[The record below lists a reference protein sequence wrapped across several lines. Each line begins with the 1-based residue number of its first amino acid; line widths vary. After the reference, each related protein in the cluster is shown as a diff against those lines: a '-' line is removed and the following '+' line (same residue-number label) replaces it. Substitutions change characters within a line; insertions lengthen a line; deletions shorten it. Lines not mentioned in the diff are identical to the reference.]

1 MFHSS
6 IYSTVLSRHTFLLRW
21 RRKKHAIGELTFI
34 AGRDRIMMFYRNTNS
49 GDHLLA
55 RHLAIIYK

>member
-6 IYSTVLSRHTFLLRW
+6 IYGALTPCVLTFLAQ
-21 RRKKHAIGELTFI
+21 KKHAIGELTFT

-49 GDHLLA
+49 GDQRIA
-55 RHLAIIYK
+55 RDSAIIYK